1 MVTADLTADDLAEQ
15 ITSACRTAA
24 GDDVRSITYFT
35 RDDYEQ
41 LYLRSDLHQDADLST
56 FVKHETLGFS
66 ASDDYEGSELGD
78 YNFTVRRF
86 ENGFLTRVIRGDHG
100 VFVTL
105 DSLTINR
112 SEEIAAALE
121 DILEGRPES

>member
-1 MVTADLTADDLAEQ
+1 MVSAELAPDGLAAQ

-24 GDDVRSITYFT
+24 GDDVRSVTYFT

-41 LYLRSDLHQDADLST
+41 LYLRSDLQQDADLGA
-56 FVKHETLGFS
+56 FVEHETLGFD
-66 ASDDYEGSELGD
+66 AAEDYDGSELGN
-78 YNFTVRRF
+78 YNFTLRQF
-86 ENGFLTRVIRGDHG
+86 DNGFLARVIRGHHG

-112 SEEIAAALE
+112 SEEIATALE
-121 DILEGRPES
+121 DILESEVGD

>member
-1 MVTADLTADDLAEQ
+1 MASAELAPDGLASQ
-15 ITSACRTAA
+15 ITAACRTAA
-24 GDDVRSITYFT
+24 GDDVRSVTYFN
-35 RDDYEQ
+35 RSDFEQ
-41 LYLRSDLHQDADLST
+41 IYLRSDLTQDADLGA
-56 FVKHETLGFS
+56 FVEHETLGFG
-66 ASDDYEGSELGD
+66 AAEDYRGSELGD
-78 YNFTVRRF
+78 YTFTVRRF

-121 DILEGRPES
+121 EILENEVE

>member
-1 MVTADLTADDLAEQ
+1 MASAELAPDGLASQ

-24 GDDVRSITYFT
+24 GDDVRSLTYFN
-35 RDDYEQ
+35 RSDYEQ
-41 LYLRSDLHQDADLST
+41 IYLRSDLTQDADLGA
-56 FVKHETLGFS
+56 FVEHETLGFD
-66 ASDDYEGSELGD
+66 AAEDYRGSELGN
-78 YNFTVRRF
+78 YKFTVRRF
-86 ENGFLTRVIRGDHG
+86 ENGFLTRVIRGEHG

-121 DILEGRPES
+121 EILEEEAE

>member
-1 MVTADLTADDLAEQ
+1 MASADLAPDGLASQ

-24 GDDVRSITYFT
+24 GDDVRSVTYFT

-41 LYLRSDLHQDADLST
+41 LYLRSDLAQDADLGA
-56 FVKHETLGFS
+56 FVRHETLGFD
-66 ASDDYEGSELGD
+66 AAEDYRGSELGN
-78 YNFTVRRF
+78 YTFTVRRF

-100 VFVTL
+100 TFVTL

-112 SEEIAAALE
+112 SEEIAAALAE
-121 DILEGRPES
+121 ILETDD

>member
-1 MVTADLTADDLAEQ
+1 MESAELAPDGLAEQ
-15 ITSACRTAA
+15 ITAACRTAA

-35 RDDYEQ
+35 RDDFEQ
-41 LYLRSDLHQDADLST
+41 LYLRSDLHQDADLGA
-56 FVKHETLGFS
+56 FVKHETLGFG
-66 ASDDYEGSELGD
+66 ASDDYRGSELGD
-78 YNFTVRRF
+78 YKFTVRRF
-86 ENGFLTRVIRGDHG
+86 TNGFLTRVIRKDSG

-121 DILEGRPES
+121 DILEGAIES

>member
-1 MVTADLTADDLAEQ
+1 MMTAELTPDGLADQ
-15 ITSACRTAA
+15 ITSAGRTAA

-41 LYLRSDLHQDADLST
+41 LYLRSDLHQDADLGA
-56 FVKHETLGFS
+56 FVKHETLGFG
-66 ASDDYEGSELGD
+66 AAEDYEGSELGD
-78 YNFTVRRF
+78 YHFTVRRF
-86 ENGFLTRVIRGDHG
+86 DNGFLTRVIRGDHG

-112 SEEIAAALE
+112 SEEIGATLQE
-121 DILEGRPES
+121 ILDRE

>member
-1 MVTADLTADDLAEQ
+1 MSSAELAPDGLASQ

-35 RDDYEQ
+35 REDFEQ
-41 LYLRSDLHQDADLST
+41 LYLRSDLEQDADLGA
-56 FVKHETLGFS
+56 FVDHETLGFD
-66 ASDDYEGSELGD
+66 AAADYRGSELGD
-78 YNFTVRRF
+78 YMFTVRRF
-86 ENGFLTRVIRGDHG
+86 ENGFLTRIIRGDHG

-112 SEEIAAALE
+112 SEEIASALE
-121 DILEGRPES
+121 DVLESAVEE

>member
-1 MVTADLTADDLAEQ
+1 MVTAELTPDDLATQ

-41 LYLRSDLHQDADLST
+41 VYLRADLHQDADLGT
-56 FVKHETLGFS
+56 FVQHETLGFS
-66 ASDDYEGSELGD
+66 AADDYRGSELGD

-121 DILEGRPES
+121 DVLDAR

>member
-1 MVTADLTADDLAEQ
+1 MPSADLAPDELASQ
-15 ITSACRTAA
+15 ITSAVRTAA
-24 GDDVRSITYFT
+24 GDDLRSVTYLT

-41 LYLRSDLHQDADLST
+41 LYLRSDLTQDADLGT
-56 FVKHETLGFS
+56 FVDHETLGFD
-66 ASDDYEGSELGD
+66 AAADYVGSELGD
-78 YNFTVRRF
+78 YRFTVRRF

-105 DSLTINR
+105 DSLTINH

-121 DILEGRPES
+121 DVLAIDTEA